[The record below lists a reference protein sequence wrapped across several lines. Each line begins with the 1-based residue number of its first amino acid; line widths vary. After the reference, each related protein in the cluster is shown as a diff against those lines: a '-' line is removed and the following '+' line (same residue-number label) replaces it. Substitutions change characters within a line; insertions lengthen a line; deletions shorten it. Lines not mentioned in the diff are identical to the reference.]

1 MTGPASPNFRSYTT
15 DSWDQAQAGARCTL
29 FEWSFPVATDLYFNL
44 ADTLRLAEHAV
55 AAPEHSPSIG
65 EQLDEQPCPG
75 GLAWVA
81 DWGTYLMS
89 TGVPGLRVDPDDP
102 NSANVA
108 VYAEGWGPD
117 SNRAALAR
125 TDVGGDDFVEH
136 LHLST
141 TDGPGQVPLI
151 DQLREGAQRG
161 ARYLVLRI
169 DGGTVGLRLSRTD
182 TPNPPAAAARPSGRD
197 PRDQGPDGGPT
208 RQHTAEAQVILEP
221 EHVNAITA
229 GLTVNADEDSDVST
243 APEFQLIFEQAP
255 TDRPKWVDLLLID
268 QPVWRSWDLQQR
280 LAERVSVEEL
290 LDLLSGTV
298 DAWMPLLQHPE
309 PDATLIG
316 CSLVYADRTP
326 TSTDATVTR
335 MVIARDIDGRTYH
348 SARPANTSGA
358 VIEVDHGDSPAL
370 TGRAAATAQAL
381 HHLLGNRIVGVFR
394 LPSTGYVVLHTT
406 QRDGKEPDEYPT
418 FIDSANTMDE
428 HQAIAHVQAEIA
440 ELRQHAPSDVV
451 HTLRLVHR
459 TDAGDRDIW
468 AGEPVRG
475 SGPPRG

>member
-1 MTGPASPNFRSYTT
+1 MTGSASPNLRSYTT

-89 TGVPGLRVDPDDP
+89 TGVPGLRVDSDDP

-136 LHLST
+136 LHLSAA
-141 TDGPGQVPLI
+141 DGPGQVPLI
-151 DQLREGAQRG
+151 TLLRDGAQR
-161 ARYLVLRI
+161 ADRYLVLRV
-169 DGGTVGLRLSRTD
+169 DGGTVGLRLSRTE
-182 TPNPPAAAARPSGRD
+182 PPAGAARQSALD
-197 PRDQGPDGGPT
+197 LRDQSLRGGPT

-229 GLTVNADEDSDVST
+229 GLTVNADADSDVST

-255 TDRPKWVDLLLID
+255 ADRPKWVDLLLID
-268 QPVWRSWDLQQR
+268 ERVWRSWGVQHQ

-290 LDLLSGTV
+290 LDLLSCTV

-335 MVIARDIDGRTYH
+335 MVIACDIDGRTYR
-348 SARPANTSGA
+348 SARPANTGGA
-358 VIEVDHGDSPAL
+358 VIEVDDGDCPAL
-370 TGRAAATAQAL
+370 TGRAAAIAQAL

-406 QRDGKEPDEYPT
+406 QCDGEAPDEYST
-418 FIDSANTMDE
+418 FIDSANTMDD

-440 ELRQHAPSDVV
+440 RLRQHAPSDVV